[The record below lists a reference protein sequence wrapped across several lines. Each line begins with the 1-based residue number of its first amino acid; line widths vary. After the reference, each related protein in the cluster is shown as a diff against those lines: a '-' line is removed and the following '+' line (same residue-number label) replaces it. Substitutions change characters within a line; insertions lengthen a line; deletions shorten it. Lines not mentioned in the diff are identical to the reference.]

1 MNIFFVWFLFPP
13 TLFISLCFLQEISSM
28 YVFNILPSSQHTH
41 THTSIHLFSWFEK
54 KVWDVGTSHAIQRTL
69 WQWHL
74 GSSHQLVRQPW
85 STSRLGVVLRVG
97 LVRRRPNGLD
107 TKGVNR
113 LDATCLGNL
122 DFVRF
127 FVVEGFWGFSEN
139 NNDDNDSDD
148 DNDNNGK
155 SPWNNHHLRNM
166 FGKQVQTS

>member
-13 TLFISLCFLQEISSM
+13 TLFISLCFLQEISIYFFQYSS
-28 YVFNILPSSQHTH
+28 ILLLNC
-41 THTSIHLFSWFEK
+41 HLKHINPPFFSWFEK

-74 GSSHQLVRQPW
+74 GPSHQLVRQPW

-122 DFVRF
+122 VFVVFVRWMFLRF
-127 FVVEGFWGFSEN
+127 F
-139 NNDDNDSDD
+139 
-148 DNDNNGK
+148 
-155 SPWNNHHLRNM
+155 R
-166 FGKQVQTS
+166 KQQWRQRQRRRQRQQR